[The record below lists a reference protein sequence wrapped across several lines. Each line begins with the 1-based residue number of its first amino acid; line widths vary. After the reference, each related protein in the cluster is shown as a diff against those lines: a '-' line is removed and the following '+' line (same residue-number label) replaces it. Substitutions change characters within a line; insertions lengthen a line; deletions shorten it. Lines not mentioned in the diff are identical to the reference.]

1 MKPFLL
7 GFLLIITA
15 GTILGDVANT
25 PCFTLKRGDAIKVSI
40 ERIGSR
46 SNDNAR
52 LTLVLTPNK
61 TKEYLKFTQEN
72 VDSKME
78 VILTDFKR
86 GTLLQVHAQ
95 VSGKVVKDGTI
106 SLIYGNANMA
116 CDDAAALMDG
126 LEKPVRL

>member
-15 GTILGDVANT
+15 GRILGDVPNA
-25 PCFTLKRGDAIKVSI
+25 PCFTLTRGDAVKVSI
-40 ERIGSR
+40 ERMGSR

-52 LTLVLTPNK
+52 LTLVLTPSK

-72 VDSKME
+72 VGSKME

-86 GTLLQVHAQ
+86 GTLLQAHAQ
-95 VSGKVVKDGTI
+95 IPGQLVKDGTI